1 MRSLTFI
8 LGAAAA
14 IGMAA
19 AISAAPAQDRV
30 QLAQAQPSGTQ
41 SDTGAGANQRGN
53 AGNRQGGGATGQTS
67 QGGKA
72 SGGKASGGDRASV
85 RTEGTSRTSVR
96 EHSEGSRVSVHG
108 GRSHVGVRTAERDD
122 AVVVKR
128 KKALRYV
135 YDEPALVIKKKRH
148 YVSHGEPSH
157 TVVTKERRGGVAVS
171 GGVSTHTNVHTRS
184 GSTTVGASSTT
195 HSNGG
200 KGANARSSGQ
210 GGGNSG
216 GSTGGSTGQSRGNKS
231 GSSGGGEAPG
241 QR

>member
-128 KKALRYV
+128 KKARRYV
-135 YDEPALVIKKKRH
+135 YDEPALVIK
-148 YVSHGEPSH
+148 
-157 TVVTKERRGGVAVS
+157 
-171 GGVSTHTNVHTRS
+171 
-184 GSTTVGASSTT
+184 
-195 HSNGG
+195 
-200 KGANARSSGQ
+200 
-210 GGGNSG
+210 
-216 GSTGGSTGQSRGNKS
+216 
-231 GSSGGGEAPG
+231 
-241 QR
+241 